1 MEGRFTS
8 WNPPTLAGTLES
20 VKLIVL
26 IFIVLVV
33 VGDNTAAAA
42 AAAAAAATF
51 ICGVHCC

>member
-33 VGDNTAAAA
+33 VDDNT
-42 AAAAAAATF
+42 AAAAAATF

>member
-42 AAAAAAATF
+42 AAAATF